1 MSRNKTDLIRVAI
14 IGSRGYPYVYGGY
27 ETFVKELS
35 ERLIAKNVEVH
46 IYNQKNLFPERPA
59 IVNGIHIH
67 YIPTLPHKS
76 LNQIIYCFLS
86 LFHAA
91 FSSAEVILVLNLAAG
106 PMGWIPKITGKKTI
120 INTDGLEWLR
130 PKWKG
135 LGSKYFYFG
144 AWSATKLYDQLICD
158 AEAMQK
164 VYMEKFNAQ
173 SRVIAYGAPPFKE
186 SSEDHISKFG
196 ITAGQYYLIV
206 GRLVP
211 DNNADLIVK
220 GFLQSKSTKKIVI
233 VGDVTYRNSYAEE
246 IKKLA
251 NEKVIFLGYVK
262 DAEVLMSLYQHCY
275 IYLHGHQFGG
285 TNPAM
290 LKAMSNHCAIL
301 ALDTPFNREMLNE
314 GEFGMFFEFDRAS
327 VANEMELIEEDEAK
341 VRMFREKVKYG
352 LTEKYNWDVIA
363 DKYKSEFIKLI
374 Q

>member
-1 MSRNKTDLIRVAI
+1 VSRKKTDLIKVAI

-35 ERLIAKNVEVH
+35 ERLITKDVEVH
-46 IYNQKNLFPERPA
+46 VYNQKNLFTDRPA

-67 YIPTLPHKS
+67 YIPTIAHKS

-91 FSSAEVILVLNLAAG
+91 FSSADVIFVLNLAAG

-120 INTDGLEWLR
+120 INTDGLEWMR

-158 AEAMQK
+158 ADAMQK
-164 VYMEKFNAQ
+164 VYLEKFNAQ
-173 SRVIAYGAPPFKE
+173 SRVIAYGAPPFKISPKE
-186 SSEDHISKFG
+186 HLSKFG
-196 ITAGQYYLIV
+196 LTAGEYYLIV

-220 GFLQSKSTKKIVI
+220 GFLLSKSTKKIVI
-233 VGDVTYRNSYAEE
+233 VGDVPYRDTYAQD
-246 IKKLA
+246 IKALA

-262 DAEVLMSLYQHCY
+262 DPDVLMSLYQHCY

-290 LKAMSNHCAIL
+290 LKAMSNQCAIL
-301 ALDTPFNREMLNE
+301 ALDTPFNQEMLDE
-314 GEFGMFFEFDRAS
+314 GEFGMFFKFDSA
-327 VANEMELIEEDEAK
+327 AIAKEMDLIEEDEAK
-341 VRMFREKVKYG
+341 VIMFRGKVKYG